1 MYIII
6 MSELSLL
13 GKCSGNGMA
22 VAAAVAAAVAPAAAA
37 AAATTIRLLLGGS
50 VWMVGAGGV
59 ADFKEICS

>member
-37 AAATTIRLLLGGS
+37 AATTIRLLLGGS